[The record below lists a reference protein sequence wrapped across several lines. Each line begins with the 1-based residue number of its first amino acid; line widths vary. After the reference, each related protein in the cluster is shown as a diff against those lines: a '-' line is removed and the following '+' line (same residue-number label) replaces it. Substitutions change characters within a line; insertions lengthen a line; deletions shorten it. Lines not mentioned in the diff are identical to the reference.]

1 MNQEYTWN
9 LIAKKLAGEASQEE
23 LDQLEALL
31 RNDPSLHYPLQIIT
45 DLWKHNRH
53 NIKQTADNAFARHI
67 ARMATLNID
76 FSSEKLNAGKNDSFV
91 SDFLVTKKKS
101 KTKIIFLSASSIFVL
116 MMAFFVVKY
125 FAVNADKQSESVQN
139 NLSEISTRNGSK
151 TNVVLPDGTTVK
163 LNAGSKL
170 TYDKNYGNTIREVNL
185 IGEAFF
191 DVVKNKEKPF
201 IIHTKKIDIKVLG
214 TTFNVK
220 SYPDEKTET
229 SLVRGS
235 IEVTFKD
242 KPSEKIILKPN
253 EKLIVADDELSSK
266 SAKTKSLKQTFAP
279 VVAISHLNYT
289 KQDSTIIETAWV
301 QNKLIFRN
309 ETFKQLALRM
319 ERWYNVAIRFGD
331 SGMENLSFTGIFENE
346 TVQQALDAL
355 QLSGKF
361 NYSMKE
367 NEIVISK

>member
-1 MNQEYTWN
+1 MNQEYAWN
-9 LIAKKLAGEASQEE
+9 LIAKKLSGEASQEE
-23 LDQLEALL
+23 LEQLEILL
-31 RNDPSLHYPLQIIT
+31 RNDPGLHYPLQIIT

-67 ARMATLNID
+67 ARMTIMNID
-76 FSSEKLNAGKNDSFV
+76 FDKEKLNAPENSF
-91 SDFLVTKKKS
+91 LATKKKN
-101 KTKIIFLSASSIFVL
+101 KTKKVLWGVSSILAL
-116 MMAFFVVKY
+116 MIAFFVVKHFFIY
-125 FAVNADKQSESVQN
+125 ADKKQAESGQN
-139 NLSEISTRNGSK
+139 NLSEISTHNGSK

-163 LNAGSKL
+163 LNDGSKL
-170 TYDKNYGNTIREVNL
+170 TYDKNYGNLIREVNL
-185 IGEAFF
+185 TGEAFF

-229 SLVRGS
+229 SLVKGS

-242 KPSEKIILKPN
+242 KSSEKIILKPN
-253 EKLIVADDELSSK
+253 EKLIVADDELSLK
-266 SAKTKSLKQTFAP
+266 SAKTKSTKETFNP
-279 VVAISHLNYT
+279 IVAISHLNYT
-289 KQDSTIIETAWV
+289 RQDSTIIETAWV

-331 SGMENLSFTGIFENE
+331 SGTENLSFTGIFENE

-367 NEIVISK
+367 NEIFISK